1 MNTLD
6 PQVQLVIDG
15 MRRAKTPQLST
26 CALGDARRI
35 YDKGL
40 RMLDIAP
47 DPTVVVLDREVTRD
61 GGGLPLRI
69 YHPQSQAAFA
79 GPALLWFH
87 GGGYCVGS
95 LETSDPVCRMF
106 AANCACTVVSVG
118 YRLAPEHPFPA
129 AVEDAVGAYRWLLAQ
144 SAAGPSHAPTL
155 AGDSAGAT
163 LALVTS
169 VLARDEA
176 LPLPAAQVLVYPTA
190 LGRRDTDSKKRFGEG
205 LFLSLQDLCWF
216 YDQYTASR
224 DLDGDFRFA
233 PALAPHLEG
242 LPPTFV
248 VAAECD
254 PLRDDAIALQAVLA
268 RAGNDAR
275 INVHSGMT
283 HGFFQMGGFVERTR
297 DAHREACDFITAS
310 MARSPG
316 ASMFAARQP

>member
-1 MNTLD
+1 MNTLA

-47 DPTVVVLDREVTRD
+47 DPTVAVLDREVTRD
-61 GGGLPLRI
+61 AGGLPLRI

-95 LETSDPVCRMF
+95 LETSDPICRMF

-129 AVEDAVGAYRWLLAQ
+129 AVEDAVDAYRWLLAQ
-144 SAAGPSHAPTL
+144 TASGSEVLPIL

-169 VLARDEA
+169 ILARDNA
-176 LPLPAAQVLVYPTA
+176 LPLAAAQLLVYPTA
-190 LGRRDTDSKKRFGEG
+190 LGRCETDSKKRFGEG
-205 LFLSLQDLCWF
+205 LFLSLRDLCWF
-216 YDQYTASR
+216 YDQYTAGR

-233 PALAPHLEG
+233 PALSPRLDS
-242 LPPTFV
+242 LPPTFIL
-248 VAAECD
+248 AAECD
-254 PLRDDAIALQAVLA
+254 PLRDDAIALHAALA
-268 RAGNDAR
+268 CAGSEAR

-297 DAHREACDFITAS
+297 ETHREACDFITTTTG
-310 MARSPG
+310 RSSR
-316 ASMFAARQP
+316 ALMFAARQS